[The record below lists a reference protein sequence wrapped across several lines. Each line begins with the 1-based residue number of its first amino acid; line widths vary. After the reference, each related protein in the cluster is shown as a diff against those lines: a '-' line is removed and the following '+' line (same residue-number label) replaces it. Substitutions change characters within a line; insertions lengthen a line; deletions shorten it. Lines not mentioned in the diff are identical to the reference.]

1 MEQTVATPAPQPQL
15 DHAAVR
21 IIVIG
26 TMVAMFLAALDQTIV
41 APALPTIGRELL
53 HLDQLS
59 WVVTAY
65 LLTATAATP
74 LYGKLSDV
82 FGRRAMLLLAISVFL
97 IGSVLCALA
106 PTMLVLIVAR
116 AVQGLG
122 GGGLISLAQTIIGD
136 IVPPRERGRYQAYF
150 TTVFMSASILGP
162 LLGGFLSEALHWSA
176 IFWINVPIGLLGFL
190 MTNRVLKRLPRHDR
204 PHRVDIPGALLMVAA
219 TVALLSALTLGG
231 ERYAWTSPQVL
242 GLVAASALLWVLFG
256 WRLARASEPFFPLDL
271 LRNQVVRYAVA
282 GSFFGIGTLLGLT
295 IIMPVFFEG
304 VIGLSTSQSGAALIA
319 LMIGTVVGA
328 NVAAQILMRI
338 DHYKWPII
346 AVLSTTVP
354 LTLIL
359 VAWPVQLS
367 LFWIEALLF
376 LIGVG
381 IGQIYPFATVT
392 LQNAVPM
399 WQLGTA
405 TGALNFVRSLGGA
418 ILIAGF
424 GAIFLSLGGGSGI
437 DLAHTDAEALAPAF
451 RGVFVAAALA
461 FALTTFWFGAMKELP
476 LRGRHPTSEPS
487 AATDQTISR

>member
-1 MEQTVATPAPQPQL
+1 MDQSVSAPQPQPQL

-21 IIVIG
+21 TIVIG
-26 TMVAMFLAALDQTIV
+26 TLVAMFLAALDQTIV
-41 APALPTIGRELL
+41 APALPTIGRELS

-65 LLTATAATP
+65 LLTSTAVTP

-106 PTMLVLIVAR
+106 PTLLVLIIAR
-116 AVQGLG
+116 AIQGLG

-176 IFWINVPIGLLGFL
+176 IFWINVPIGLIGFL

-204 PHRVDIPGALLMVAA
+204 PHKIDIPGALLMVAA
-219 TVALLSALTLGG
+219 TVALLTALTLGG
-231 ERYAWTSPQVL
+231 ERYPWISLQVL
-242 GLVAASALLWVLFG
+242 GLVATSAVIWVLFAL
-256 WRLARASEPFFPLDL
+256 RLARAAEPFFPLDL
-271 LRNQVVRYAVA
+271 LRNTVVRNVIIA
-282 GSFFGIGTLLGLT
+282 SFFGIGVLLALT

-304 VIGLSTSQSGAALIA
+304 VIGLSASQSGAALIA

-328 NVAAQILMRI
+328 NVAAFILLKV
-338 DHYKWPII
+338 DHYKRPIV
-346 AVLSTTVP
+346 AALSTTVP

-359 VAWPVQLS
+359 VIWPVQLN
-367 LFWIEALLF
+367 LFWVEVLLF
-376 LIGVG
+376 LIGIG
-381 IGQIYPFATVT
+381 IGHIYPFATVT
-392 LQNAVPM
+392 LQNAVPL

-405 TGALNFVRSLGGA
+405 TAALNFVRSLGGA
-418 ILIAGF
+418 VLIAGF

-437 DLAHTDAEALAPAF
+437 DLAHTEPAALAPAF
-451 RGVFVAAALA
+451 RGVFLAAAVA
-461 FALTTFWFGAMKELP
+461 FALTTFWFAAMKELP
-476 LRGRHPTSEPS
+476 LRGRHPAAVVEP
-487 AATDQTISR
+487 

>member
-1 MEQTVATPAPQPQL
+1 MDQSVPAPQPQL

-21 IIVIG
+21 TIVIG
-26 TMVAMFLAALDQTIV
+26 TLVAMFLAALDQTIV
-41 APALPTIGRELL
+41 APALPTIGRELS

-65 LLTATAATP
+65 LLTATAVTP

-106 PTMLVLIVAR
+106 PTLLVLIIAR
-116 AVQGLG
+116 AIQGLG

-204 PHRVDIPGALLMVAA
+204 PHRIDIPGALLMVVA
-219 TVALLSALTLGG
+219 TVALLTALTLGG
-231 ERYAWTSPQVL
+231 ERYAWTSPQVI
-242 GLVAASALLWVLFG
+242 GLAVASAVVWALFG
-256 WRLARASEPFFPLDL
+256 LRLARAAEPFFPLDL
-271 LRNQVVRYAVA
+271 LRNQVVRYAIA
-282 GSFFGIGTLLGLT
+282 GSLFGIGTLLGLT

-304 VIGLSTSQSGAALIA
+304 VIGLSASQSGAALIA
-319 LMIGTVVGA
+319 LMIGTVSGA
-328 NVAAQILMRI
+328 NIAAFILMRV
-338 DHYKWPII
+338 DHYKWPIVFLI
-346 AVLSTTVP
+346 STAVPV
-354 LTLIL
+354 TLIL

-367 LFWIEALLF
+367 LFWVEALLF
-376 LIGVG
+376 LIGIG
-381 IGQIYPFATVT
+381 IGQIYPFATVA

-405 TGALNFVRSLGGA
+405 TAALNFVRTLGGA

-424 GAIFLSLGGGSGI
+424 GAIFVSLGGASGI
-437 DLAHTDAEALAPAF
+437 GSSGTDPSLLAPAF
-451 RGVFVAAALA
+451 RGVFIAATVAL
-461 FALTTFWFGAMKELP
+461 ALTTFWFAVMKELP
-476 LRGRHPTSEPS
+476 LRGRHPTASLEP
-487 AATDQTISR
+487 